1 MKKRELVG
9 QKFENLTVI
18 KEYGR
23 DKYKNVLWECLCDCG
38 EKTIVT
44 SGNLVTG
51 HTKSCGCL
59 QKIRIISSNT
69 KHGYA
74 RRGDNHSRLYSVWG
88 GMMQRCLN
96 PRSTN
101 YKNYGGRGI
110 CICDDWKNFENFKD
124 WSLQN
129 GYQEN
134 LSIDRIDVNGDYCP
148 QNCKWSTNIE
158 QANNKRGTKKYLF
171 NKENLTVAEISRKY
185 NLNYE
190 KVRESINAGKIKEI
204 ELIINSGGC
213 GRCPDGEDL
222 RKRNRKIFKDA

>member
-1 MKKRELVG
+1 MKKRNLEG
-9 QKFENLTVI
+9 QKFGNLTVI
-18 KEYGR
+18 EEYGR

-59 QKIRIISSNT
+59 QKISIISSNT

-74 RRGDNHSRLYSVWG
+74 RRGKNHSRLYSIWAG
-88 GMMQRCLN
+88 IMQRCKN
-96 PRSTN
+96 PKSN
-101 YKNYGGRGI
+101 SYKNYGERGI
-110 CICDDWKNFENFKD
+110 SVCKDWENFENFKD

-129 GYQEN
+129 GYQEI

-148 QNCKWSTNIE
+148 KNCKWSTRIE
-158 QANNKRGTKKYLF
+158 QANNKRSTKRHLF

-185 NLNYE
+185 NLKYE
-190 KVRESINAGKIKEI
+190 KTRELINAGKIKEI
-204 ELIINSGGC
+204 ELMVNSSGF
-213 GRCPDGEDL
+213 GRCPDG
-222 RKRNRKIFKDA
+222 KDRIQGN